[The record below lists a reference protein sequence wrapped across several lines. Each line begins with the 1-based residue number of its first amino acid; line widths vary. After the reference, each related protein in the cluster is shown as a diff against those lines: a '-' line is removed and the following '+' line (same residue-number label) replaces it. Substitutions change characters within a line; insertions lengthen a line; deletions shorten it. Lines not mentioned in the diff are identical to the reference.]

1 LLNKLSGNFIKK
13 HNRAEEIMNRYIIP
27 NSEEKENKRFPSNSF
42 LQKLVK
48 VKQPIACNQI
58 AYYRLILN

>member
-1 LLNKLSGNFIKK
+1 
-13 HNRAEEIMNRYIIP
+13 MNRYIIP

-42 LQKLVK
+42 L
-48 VKQPIACNQI
+48 VKQVKINQPIVFNQI